1 MNATFALYMAI
12 SRLTSKMPENVFLA
26 LHTLKIKTQ
35 FNWSELFS
43 YLCDTNTRPE
53 NYQDKYKI
61 ENADK
66 KIRTLEVR
74 LYKDAW
80 IKINTFSIV
89 FKSHAHTFDYLLN
102 KEKEKS
108 GFLPSV

>member
-1 MNATFALYMAI
+1 MNATFALYMAL
-12 SRLTSKMPENVFLA
+12 SRLISKMPENVFIE

-35 FNWSELFS
+35 FNWSNLFS

-53 NYQDKYKI
+53 NYQEEYKI
-61 ENADK
+61 KNPHK
-66 KIRTLEVR
+66 KLRTLEVR
-74 LYKDAW
+74 LNKDAW

-102 KEKEKS
+102 KEKEKC